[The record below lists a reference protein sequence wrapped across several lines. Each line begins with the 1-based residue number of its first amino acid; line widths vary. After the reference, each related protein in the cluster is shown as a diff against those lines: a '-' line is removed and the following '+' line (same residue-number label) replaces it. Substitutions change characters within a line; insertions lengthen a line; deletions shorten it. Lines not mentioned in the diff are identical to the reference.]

1 MKEKL
6 FMTIDLKCK
15 RILLD
20 FYNNWLEHLRL
31 FPRESGYA
39 DVGLCRGLRMYISD
53 EFRAEHSLAY
63 SVYGM
68 QLASFENAGLDTTF
82 PFNTA
87 KSFEQECKEKR
98 CMFNEKHVY
107 SGLRIELNNWNKSWI
122 SSMMRQNNG

>member
-1 MKEKL
+1 
-6 FMTIDLKCK
+6 
-15 RILLD
+15 
-20 FYNNWLEHLRL
+20 
-31 FPRESGYA
+31 
-39 DVGLCRGLRMYISD
+39 MYISD

-98 CMFNEKHVY
+98 CMFNEKRVQWVKDRVKQ
-107 SGLRIELNNWNKSWI
+107 LEQELDFFYDEAE
-122 SSMMRQNNG
+122 